1 MWFLGSVQGKMGFVH
16 FRTSWGLHAKPPSA
30 STCCTNAG
38 FWGGGVDAG
47 TPMALPSSCTPC
59 HHQPSSPKALLGPQ
73 PPCSTHCPSS
83 APDAQGRGEQASG
96 GQTEQKA
103 SSTPQGMAM
112 EGSHHSPATKTLK
125 ILYRC
130 QDVVPRFV
138 CQLQTEP
145 SKRLLSFFSILDK
158 AAEGCSP
165 NLTSMGSVAPPHQP

>member
-1 MWFLGSVQGKMGFVH
+1 MQSPPLQPAPAAKM
-16 FRTSWGLHAKPPSA
+16 
-30 STCCTNAG
+30 G
-38 FWGGGVDAG
+38 FWGGGGCWDPNGFALILH
-47 TPMALPSSCTPC
+47 PMSPPALIPK
-59 HHQPSSPKALLGPQ
+59 SPLGPQ
-73 PPCSTHCPSS
+73 APCSTHCPSS

-103 SSTPQGMAM
+103 SSTARGTVMG
-112 EGSHHSPATKTLK
+112 GSHHSPDIKTFK

-145 SKRLLSFFSILDK
+145 SECLSSFFNILDK

-165 NLTSMGSVAPPHQP
+165 NLTSMGSAAPPHQPKYLYSYKTDPSKISKNR

>member
-1 MWFLGSVQGKMGFVH
+1 
-16 FRTSWGLHAKPPSA
+16 
-30 STCCTNAG
+30 
-38 FWGGGVDAG
+38 
-47 TPMALPSSCTPC
+47 
-59 HHQPSSPKALLGPQ
+59 
-73 PPCSTHCPSS
+73 
-83 APDAQGRGEQASG
+83 
-96 GQTEQKA
+96 
-103 SSTPQGMAM
+103 MAM